1 MDAVSQLILFTCL
14 QQAVYEL
21 QIKSETFLNDPDT
34 SLSVQ
39 YECWLEIITDQLTE
53 SRLAKHLSNSD
64 ILSEQYKT
72 LCPEHVSHDSFWK
85 RYLFKKA
92 LLEDNIAYQEELELK
107 RKQLEECEN
116 DEENNI
122 IAKVEE
128 VNAKVNVVTTT
139 GLTAGLT
146 ATTPTV
152 DAIPEHFKW
161 DDDNADI
168 SNIDLTEEE
177 QVKLLE
183 QYENEF
189 KCKRQKGSKKQ
200 QKKNKSVAPVKS
212 VVEEPA
218 QSSDDVSFKSNS
230 AETKSSS
237 SSLDGEWESIE

>member
-53 SRLAKHLSNSD
+53 SRLAKHLSKSD

-92 LLEDNIAYQEELELK
+92 LIEDNIAYQEELEK

-128 VNAKVNVVTTT
+128 VNDKVNVVTTT
-139 GLTAGLT
+139 GLI

-152 DAIPEHFKW
+152 DAIPENFKW

-200 QKKNKSVAPVKS
+200 QKKNKVAVKS
-212 VVEEPA
+212 AVIEEPA